1 VEKNV
6 NAIRVENLSK
16 SFGWLKSRRVQAVKN
31 LSLEVKTGQVYGLLG
46 RNGAGKTTTIR
57 MILDLVRPDEGHV
70 HIFGKHVHRDHA
82 ILQRVGAQVEGA
94 NFYNFLSGRRNL
106 KVLALVGN
114 MQTPEPRIDELLELV
129 GMTERSRRRVKG
141 YSTGMKQRLGLAA
154 ALLNDPDV
162 VILDEPTNGLDPQ
175 GIQEIRFFIREL
187 ADKHGKTVLLSS
199 HMLGEVEQICDRVA
213 IINRGVL
220 IREGDVRELLS
231 DQTKLQIEAE
241 PLEAA
246 VHVLSPHWA
255 CRQNTRSLTVDAN
268 RDDAPHVVA
277 KLVEHQIRIFEVT
290 RQRQTLED
298 FFLSVTGEEENEDV
312 S

>member
-1 VEKNV
+1 MT
-6 NAIRVENLSK
+6 AIRIENLSK
-16 SFGWLKSRRVQAVKN
+16 SFGWLKKVEAVKN
-31 LSLEVKTGQVYGLLG
+31 LSLEVETGQVYGLLG
-46 RNGAGKTTTIR
+46 WNGAGKTTTIR
-57 MILDLVRPDEGHV
+57 MILDLVRPDEGDV
-70 HIFGKHVHRDHA
+70 FIFDKHVHREHS
-82 ILQRVGAQVEGA
+82 ILNKVGAQVEGA

-106 KVLALVGN
+106 KVLALTGN
-114 MQTPEPRIDELLELV
+114 MDNPEPHIDELLELV

-154 ALLNDPDV
+154 ALLNNPKL

-213 IINRGVL
+213 IINKGVL
-220 IREGDVRELLS
+220 IREGAVRELLS
-231 DQTKLQIEAE
+231 DQTRLQIEAE
-241 PLEAA
+241 PLDTALQT
-246 VHVLSPHWA
+246 LSPHWT
-255 CRQNTRSLTVDAN
+255 CRKNTRSLTVDAS
-268 RDDAPHVVA
+268 REDTPQVIS
-277 KLVEHQIRIFEVT
+277 KLVENHIHIFEVT

-298 FFLSVTGEEENEDV
+298 FFLSVTGAEDNEDL

>member
-1 VEKNV
+1 MA
-6 NAIRVENLSK
+6 AIRIENLSK
-16 SFGWLKSRRVQAVKN
+16 SFGWFKKVQAVKN
-31 LSLEVKTGQVYGLLG
+31 LSLEVEAGQVYGLLG

-57 MILDLVRPDEGHV
+57 MILDLVRPDDGNV
-70 HIFGKHVHRDHA
+70 YIFDKHVHREHRV
-82 ILQRVGAQVEGA
+82 LRNVGAQVEGA

-114 MQTPEPRIDELLELV
+114 LDNPEPRIDELLERV
-129 GMTERSRRRVKG
+129 GMTERSQRRVKG

-154 ALLNDPDV
+154 ALLNNPNV

-213 IINRGVL
+213 IINKGVL
-220 IREGDVRELLS
+220 IREGAVRELLS
-231 DQTKLQIEAE
+231 DQTRLQVEAE
-241 PLEAA
+241 PLETALQ
-246 VHVLSPHWA
+246 VLSPHWG
-255 CRQNTRSLTVDAN
+255 CRKNTRSLTIDAS
-268 RDDAPHVVA
+268 REDTPHVIS
-277 KLVEHQIRIFEVT
+277 KLVENYIHIFEVT

-298 FFLSVTGEEENEDV
+298 FFLSVTGAEENEDL